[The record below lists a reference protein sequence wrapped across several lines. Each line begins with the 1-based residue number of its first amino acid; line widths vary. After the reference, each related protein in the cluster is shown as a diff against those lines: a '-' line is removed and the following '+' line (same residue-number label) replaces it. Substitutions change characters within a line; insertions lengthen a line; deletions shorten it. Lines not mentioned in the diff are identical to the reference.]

1 MEKFLNRIVGE
12 RIKAARTE
20 KGLKQTD
27 LAKVI
32 DSTPAS
38 ISNIEN
44 GLQTIQLIDLYK
56 IAKLLGKEVYH
67 FLPTLADFQE
77 AIPSVD
83 KERGKLPAS
92 EAAFVDSLRKQ
103 IKEEKC

>member
-1 MEKFLNRIVGE
+1 MEKILNKIIGE
-12 RIKAARTE
+12 RIKAGRTE

-27 LAKVI
+27 LAQTI

-56 IAKLLGKEVYH
+56 IAERLDKEVYH
-67 FLPTLADFQE
+67 FLPNLKEFKE
-77 AIPSVD
+77 AVPSID
-83 KERGKLPAS
+83 KERGKLSPG
-92 EAAFVDSLRKQ
+92 EAAFVDSLRKG
-103 IKEEKC
+103 ITKEE